1 MRRMTDDPAKKKE
14 EFVSEISEAKSDAV
28 RFEALGREIA
38 RIGRYVQDVAGP
50 MRDLVSAKAAWL
62 RIRLDPAAN
71 LGDGLRVSAADSP
84 VAARVIPTNE
94 ELMIAR
100 HTLACLR
107 S

>member
-50 MRDLVSAKAAWL
+50 MRDLVSANA

-71 LGDGLRVSAADSP
+71 LGDGPRISAADSP

>member
-14 EFVSEISEAKSDAV
+14 EFVSGISEAKSNAV
-28 RFEALGREIA
+28 RFEAFGREIA
-38 RIGRYVQDVAGP
+38 RIGRYVPDVAGP
-50 MRDLVSAKAAWL
+50 MRDLVSANA
-62 RIRLDPAAN
+62 RIRLDPTAN
-71 LGDGLRVSAADSP
+71 LGDGPRISAADSP